1 MMSTRKGK
9 KKATK
14 NVFTWDLPN
23 GPVVKNPPSNVG
35 EMSWIPSQRTRIPHA
50 TRQLSLSAYASQ

>member
-1 MMSTRKGK
+1 MMSTRKKK

-14 NVFTWDLPN
+14 NVFAWDLPN

-35 EMSWIPSQRTRIPHA
+35 EMSSIPSQRTRIPRA
-50 TRQLSLSAYASQ
+50 TRQLSLSAYSAE